1 MNRKTKGWLQ
11 LLGVLA
17 VICLLAVW
25 GYFGYTKDSITGVQ
39 DIKLGLD
46 LDGGV
51 SITYK
56 TVKDKPTS
64 QEMED
69 TIENLR
75 TRAEAFST
83 ESNVYQEGSNRINV
97 EIPGVDD
104 AQAVLTKLGA
114 AGNLYFIYACD
125 ENGTSNVVSD
135 STAEHGYSLARTIEE
150 IIADGDVVMDG
161 SCVSDAEPNIYT
173 NSTTGANENVVE
185 LTLNG
190 EGTTAFAEATEW
202 CVSQSGAK
210 NQIAIVYDGTVIS
223 CPSVNTAI
231 TGGKAQITNI
241 GTYSECEELATFI
254 RIGALPIE
262 LETLRSNVVG
272 ATLGSEALK
281 TSLIAGVIGFALVC
295 LFMIVVY
302 RILGVAASL
311 ALVLYLGLN
320 LICYLLFD
328 VTLTLPGIAG
338 VILTVGMAVDANVI
352 IFTRI
357 REEIA
362 SGKTVRSAIKLGFS
376 KATSA
381 IVDGNVTTLIAAAVL
396 YMFGS
401 GTIKG
406 FAITLGIGIVLSM
419 ISALLVTR
427 FLIYAFY
434 NMGIEKT
441 GFYGIEKERKRMHVI
456 EHKLVYCII
465 SGAAIVL
472 CIVMLFVNRAGIG
485 NILNYGLDF
494 VGGTSIQVTFNG
506 EVPANSE
513 IESLVKDVTGKS
525 ASVSA
530 VSGQN
535 ALIIKTETT
544 LEETG
549 AVQELKDALGEKYG
563 VAESSIETETISG
576 TISGEMKRDAII
588 SVVIA
593 IICMLIYIFIR
604 FRNIAFAGSAVL
616 ALVHDVLVVLCLYA
630 VSRMT
635 VDSTFIAVMLTL
647 VGYSINAT
655 IVIFDR
661 IRENLPMMKAKD
673 SLEDVVNDSITQT
686 FTRSINTSLTTLIT
700 VVVMIILGVDTIRLF
715 AIPLAVG
722 IICGTYSSV
731 CITGTLWYL
740 FVKKKYNRKTGK

>member
-1 MNRKTKGWLQ
+1 MNKKTKGWLQ

-17 VICLLAVW
+17 VVVLLALW
-25 GYFGYTKDSITGVQ
+25 AYFGYTKNSIKGVQ

-56 TVKDKPTS
+56 TVKDDPTN

-114 AGNLYFIYACD
+114 AGNLYFIYAED
-125 ENGTSNVVSD
+125 ANGTANVTAD
-135 STAEHGYSLARTIEE
+135 STADSGYVLARTIEE
-150 IIADGDVVMDG
+150 IEADGDVVMDG
-161 SCVSDAEPNIYT
+161 SCVSNAEANIT
-173 NSTTGANENVVE
+173 KNSTTGASENIVN

-210 NQIAIVYDGTVIS
+210 NKIAIVYDGNVIS
-223 CPSVNTAI
+223 CPGVNSAI
-231 TGGKAQITNI
+231 TGGQAQITGC
-241 GTYSECEELATFI
+241 GTYDECDTLATFI

-302 RILGVAASL
+302 RLLGVSASL
-311 ALVLYLGLN
+311 ALIIYLGLN

-362 SGKTVRSAIKLGFS
+362 SGKTVRSAIKLGFD

-381 IVDGNVTTLIAAAVL
+381 IVDGNVTTLIAAVVL

-406 FAITLGIGIVLSM
+406 FAVTLGIGIVISM
-419 ISALLVTR
+419 ISALLITR
-427 FLIYAFY
+427 LLIYAFY
-434 NMGIEKT
+434 NIGCQKP
-441 GFYGIEKERKRMHVI
+441 GLYGIEREHKRMHVI
-456 EHKLVYCII
+456 EHKIVYLVI
-465 SGAAIVL
+465 SGAAIIL
-472 CIVMLFVNRAGIG
+472 CFVMLFVNKASIG

-494 VGGTSIQVTFNG
+494 VGGTSVQVTFDG
-506 EVPANSE
+506 DVPANSDVE
-513 IESLVKDVTGKS
+513 ALVKEVTGKS
-525 ASVSA
+525 CSVSA

-535 ALIIKTETT
+535 ALVIKTESTMD
-544 LEETG
+544 ETG
-549 AVQELKDALGEKYG
+549 AVQELKDAFNEKYG
-563 VAESSIETETISG
+563 VSESNIETETISG
-576 TISGEMKRDAII
+576 TISGEMKRDALIA
-588 SVVIA
+588 VAIA
-593 IICMLIYIFIR
+593 IVCMLLYIFIR
-604 FRNIAFAGSAVL
+604 FKNIAFAGSAVL

-661 IRENLPMMKAKD
+661 IRENLPMMKSKD
-673 SLEDVVNDSITQT
+673 SLADVVNDSITQT
-686 FTRSINTSLTTLIT
+686 FTRSINTSLTTLLT
-700 VVVMIILGVDTIRLF
+700 VIVMIILGVDTIRQF
-715 AIPLAVG
+715 AVPLTVG

-740 FVKKKYNRKTGK
+740 FVKKKYEKKGNK

>member
-1 MNRKTKGWLQ
+1 MNNKKKGALQ
-11 LLGVLA
+11 LVAILIVVVA
-17 VICLLAVW
+17 IAAW
-25 GYFGYTKDSITGVQ
+25 GYFGTFNEKVPGAQ

-46 LDGGV
+46 LNGGV

-56 TVKDKPTS
+56 TVKDDPTS
-64 QEMED
+64 QEMKD
-69 TIENLR
+69 VIENLR
-75 TRAEAFST
+75 SRAEAFST
-83 ESNVYQEGSNRINV
+83 ESNVYQEGSDRINV

-104 AQAVLTKLGA
+104 AKAVLSKLGA
-114 AGNLYFIYACD
+114 AGNLYFIYATD
-125 ENGTSNVVSD
+125 KNGTANVKTD
-135 STAEHGYSLARTIEE
+135 SSAASGYSLARDIED
-150 IIADGDVVMDG
+150 IIKDGDVVMDG
-161 SCVSDAEPNIYT
+161 SSVSNAEAKIYQDNNTGGT
-173 NSTTGANENVVE
+173 NNVVD

-190 EGTTAFAEATEW
+190 TGSTKFAEATAW
-202 CVSQSGAK
+202 CVSQKGMK
-210 NQIAIVYDGTVIS
+210 NKIAIVYDGTVIS
-223 CPSVNTAI
+223 CPGVNTKI
-231 TGGKAQITNI
+231 DGGKAQITGA
-241 GTYSECEELATFI
+241 GTYDECNELATFI

-281 TSLIAGVIGFALVC
+281 TSLIAGIIGFVLVC
-295 LFMIVVY
+295 IFMMVVY
-302 RILGVAASL
+302 RILGLASSL
-311 ALVLYLGLN
+311 ALVFYLGLN
-320 LICYLLFD
+320 VLCYLLFD

-362 SGKTVRSAIKLGFS
+362 AGKTVRSAIKLGFE

-396 YMFGS
+396 YIFGS

-406 FAITLGIGIVLSM
+406 FAVTLGIGIVISM

-427 FLIYAFY
+427 FIVLAFFNLGATKPGLY
-434 NMGIEKT
+434 GAEKA
-441 GFYGIEKERKRMHVI
+441 RKRINFVQ
-456 EHKLVYCII
+456 HKGIYL
-465 SGAAIVL
+465 IVS
-472 CIVMLFVNRAGIG
+472 GIG
-485 NILNYGLDF
+485 IALCCIMLIVNSASTGRILNYGLDF
-494 VGGTSIQVTFNG
+494 VGGTSVQVSFEGT
-506 EVPANSE
+506 VPANTE
-513 IESLVKDVTGKS
+513 IEDLVKEVTGKS

-535 ALIIKTETT
+535 ALIIKTESTM
-544 LEETG
+544 EETG
-549 AVQELKDALGEKYG
+549 AVQQLKDALKTKYG

-576 TISGEMKRDAII
+576 TISGEMKKDAII

-604 FRNIAFAGSAVL
+604 FKNIAFAGSAVI
-616 ALVHDVLVVLCLYA
+616 ALVHDVLIVLCLYA
-630 VSRMT
+630 VARIT

-661 IRENLPMMKAKD
+661 VRENLKTMKNKD
-673 SLEDVVNDSITQT
+673 ELIDLVNDSITQT
-686 FTRSINTSLTTLIT
+686 FTRSLNTSITTLLT
-700 VVVMIILGVDTIRLF
+700 VVVMIILGVDTIRQF
-715 AIPLAVG
+715 AVPLTVG

-740 FVKKKYNRKTGK
+740 FVKKKYEKKN